1 MIEQLTEQ
9 TNIYAFQQTGK
20 SLAVIQ
26 KELEQVIGMYF
37 GMGLVRMP
45 NSRMYWEN
53 DTRYAPVADIMS
65 RNRFLTILSHLH
77 FVNNLS
83 ATEDQ
88 TQGDKLWKIRPWL
101 TKFRENCLKL
111 VPEEF
116 NSIDE
121 QMVPFKGKFS
131 SIKQYLCNKP
141 HKWGFKIW
149 CRCGI
154 SGLLYDFDI
163 YQGSSRGEVSAQSI
177 DLSGDVVIKLCSTL
191 PEGKNYKA
199 IADNFFT
206 SVALILA
213 LKERDIFF
221 FGTVRSNRMANCHLQ
236 DEKELKKIGR
246 GSFDHRVET
255 THQVCIVRWYDNRAV
270 TVASSY
276 LGFEPLDLAK
286 RWDKSSKQHINVPR
300 PFLVNSYNNLM
311 GGVDFLDSLISKYK
325 YPIKSRRWYL
335 YLLWHTITVALIQA
349 WLLYKRHCNALGLP
363 KKERLKHR
371 QF

>member
-1 MIEQLTEQ
+1 MNAVGKFSRFLQGPAGKKAFKGDPFDNPEEISRPYQYFQQFIDSEMIEQLTEQ

-20 SLAVIQ
+20 SLAVTQ

-53 DTRYAPVADIMS
+53 DTRYAPVAYIMS

-77 FVNNLS
+77 FVNNFS

-121 QMVPFKGKFS
+121 QMVPFKEKFS
-131 SIKQYLCNKP
+131 SIKQYLRNKP

-149 CRCGI
+149 CRCRI

-163 YQGSSRGEVSAQSI
+163 YQGSSRG
-177 DLSGDVVIKLCSTL
+177 KL
-191 PEGKNYKA
+191 
-199 IADNFFT
+199 
-206 SVALILA
+206 V
-213 LKERDIFF
+213 LK
-221 FGTVRSNRMANCHLQ
+221 V
-236 DEKELKKIGR
+236 
-246 GSFDHRVET
+246 
-255 THQVCIVRWYDNRAV
+255 
-270 TVASSY
+270 
-276 LGFEPLDLAK
+276 
-286 RWDKSSKQHINVPR
+286 
-300 PFLVNSYNNLM
+300 
-311 GGVDFLDSLISKYK
+311 
-325 YPIKSRRWYL
+325 
-335 YLLWHTITVALIQA
+335 
-349 WLLYKRHCNALGLP
+349 
-363 KKERLKHR
+363 
-371 QF
+371 

>member
-1 MIEQLTEQ
+1 
-9 TNIYAFQQTGK
+9 
-20 SLAVIQ
+20 
-26 KELEQVIGMYF
+26 
-37 GMGLVRMP
+37 MGLVRMP

-101 TKFRENCLKL
+101 TKVRENCLKL

-121 QMVPFKGKFS
+121 QMVPFKGKIS
-131 SIKQYLCNKP
+131 SIKQYLRNKP

-177 DLSGDVVIKLCSTL
+177 GLSGDVVIKLCSTL

-206 SVALILA
+206 SMALILA
-213 LKERDIFF
+213 LKEKDIVF

-246 GSFDHRVET
+246 GSFDHRVEI
-255 THQVCIVRWYDNRAV
+255 THQVCIVRWYDNRAL

-276 LGFEPLDLAK
+276 LGFEPLNLAK
-286 RWDKSSKQHINVPR
+286 RWDKSSKQFQQM
-300 PFLVNSYNNLM
+300 FLVL
-311 GGVDFLDSLISKYK
+311 FLSI
-325 YPIKSRRWYL
+325 
-335 YLLWHTITVALIQA
+335 HTIT
-349 WLLYKRHCNALGLP
+349 
-363 KKERLKHR
+363 
-371 QF
+371 